1 MLLIETFQESN
12 LCFDELCKALSDAYY
27 ARDTILA
34 IRLAEVVNQRVVL
47 TSV

>member
-1 MLLIETFQESN
+1 MLLMETFKESG

-27 ARDTILA
+27 ANDTGLA
-34 IRLAEVVNQRVVL
+34 IRLAEVVKQRVVL